1 MDREIGNKAFPIW
14 LLGDSNP
21 ERWEKRLTSPF
32 DPRHPIR
39 HNIWTSVLDV
49 IQDTVYR
56 DFRLRMNSSDIY
68 IRNAVDDSNI
78 KPGGNSLMWSTDLG
92 SEISKLRTLM
102 KENQPQF
109 ILSFGAFSYEFGRRT
124 LGEEPTRNFDYWG
137 AVELG
142 NEFSKRLGKFN
153 LGRVN
158 LLPLL
163 HRSIA
168 GGYFLS
174 AHRDFC
180 QQEGANYFDYVGEK
194 IAEQLL
200 KHRLELP
207 IWII

>member
-1 MDREIGNKAFPIW
+1 MPYFGLTSAFLSSP
-14 LLGDSNP
+14 LFKNSV
-21 ERWEKRLTSPF
+21 RLTPVSVCAMLRF
-32 DPRHPIR
+32 RCAAYSGLTVRHTP
-39 HNIWTSVLDV
+39 V
-49 IQDTVYR
+49 
-56 DFRLRMNSSDIY
+56 F
-68 IRNAVDDSNI
+68 A
-78 KPGGNSLMWSTDLG
+78 
-92 SEISKLRTLM
+92 RTLM

-142 NEFSKRLGKFN
+142 NEFSKRMGKFN